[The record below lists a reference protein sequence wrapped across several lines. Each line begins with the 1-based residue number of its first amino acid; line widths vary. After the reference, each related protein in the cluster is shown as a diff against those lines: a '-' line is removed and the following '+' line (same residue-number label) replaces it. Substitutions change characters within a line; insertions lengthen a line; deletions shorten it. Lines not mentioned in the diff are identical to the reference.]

1 MARGTLTAEER
12 FKINEHI
19 VETILMLERLPFPP
33 DLAGVPEIA
42 GGHHETMDGQGYPR
56 GLGAAALSVDAR
68 IIAIAD
74 IFEALTAQDRPYK
87 TAHSASEAI
96 AIMRTLCAR
105 QVIDAD
111 LFDLFVTCGAWRDDA
126 ALGGEAAIEAWAMQ

>member
-1 MARGTLTAEER
+1 
-12 FKINEHI
+12 
-19 VETILMLERLPFPP
+19 
-33 DLAGVPEIA
+33 
-42 GGHHETMDGQGYPR
+42 MDGKGYPR
-56 GLGAAALSVDAR
+56 GLGAAALSVNAR

-96 AIMRTLCAR
+96 AIMRTLSAR

-111 LFDLFVTCGAWRDDA
+111 LFDLFVACGAWRDDGT
-126 ALGGEAAIEAWAMQ
+126 LGGEAAIEAWAMPQPKPHQSPGEAPARNASEGWQPGRLTSSVARS